1 MNVRG
6 GGLSTFLITGVA
18 AFMASMDNLVVTT
31 ALPTIRDRFNASLE
45 SLEWTVNA
53 YTLTYAIFLLTA
65 AILGDRFG
73 RRRVFVGGVTLFTL
87 ASAAAAMATS
97 AEWLVLARA
106 VQGVGASVIFPLALT
121 LVVQSVPQERR
132 GMSIAGLSG
141 MSGLAIAVG
150 PWIGGMIVELGDWHW
165 VFWINVPIG
174 VILVPLALRML
185 TESHGPYGR
194 LDVRG
199 TLLVT
204 LGLLGVVYGMVRS
217 TTLGWGSPQVIA
229 PVAAGAALLVWFV
242 LFEGRVSNPVVPPRL
257 FRSRGFTLSNLVALL
272 VQGGMFG
279 AVFLLTQFLQH
290 VLNFSPMGA
299 GLRTLPW
306 TMMPVLVAPLAGMF
320 GERLGVRR
328 LMVAGAVLQGGALA
342 WFALVVSSEVSYL
355 VLLPG
360 MVVAGLGMGLF
371 FALSARQTL
380 DFVSVEEE
388 GVASGVNSSMR
399 QVGVVMGIAV
409 LSGLFAATGGYTG
422 PEEFVSGLRPA
433 LWAGTVILALGALAA
448 LLTPARP
455 PAPVARIEEIK
466 PLRTVESG

>member
-6 GGLSTFLITGVA
+6 GGLPTFLITGVA

-31 ALPTIRDRFNASLE
+31 ALPTIRDRFSASLE

-73 RRRVFVGGVTLFTL
+73 RRRVFVGGVALFTV
-87 ASAAAAMATS
+87 ASAAAALATS
-97 AEWLVLARA
+97 AGFLVLARA

-121 LVVQSVPQERR
+121 LVVQSVAQERR
-132 GMSIAGLSG
+132 GMAIAGLSG
-141 MSGLAIAVG
+141 MSGLAIAIG
-150 PWIGGMIVELGDWHW
+150 PWIGGAIVELGDWHW

-174 VILVPLALRML
+174 LILVPLAFRFLR
-185 TESHGPYGR
+185 ESHGPYSR

-199 TLLVT
+199 TALVT

-217 TTLGWGSPQVIA
+217 TSLGWGNLQVIA
-229 PVAAGAALLVWFV
+229 PVVAGAALLVWFV
-242 LFEGRVSNPVVPPRL
+242 FWERTVANPVVPPRL

-290 VLNFSPMGA
+290 VLNFSPAGA

-328 LMVAGAVLQGGALA
+328 LMVAGALLQGGALA
-342 WFALVVSSEVSYL
+342 WFALTVSPTVSYL
-355 VLLPG
+355 VLLPA

-380 DFVSVEEE
+380 DFVSVAEE

-409 LSGLFAATGGYTG
+409 LSGLFAATGGYADS
-422 PEEFVSGLRPA
+422 EAFVAGLRPA
-433 LWAGTVILALGALAA
+433 LWAGTVILALGAVAA
-448 LLTPARP
+448 LLTPSRP
-455 PAPVARIEEIK
+455 PALVVPVREAQS
-466 PLRTVESG
+466 LRTVESG

>member
-174 VILVPLALRML
+174 VILVPLALRIL
-185 TESHGPYGR
+185 TESHGPYSR

-204 LGLLGVVYGMVRS
+204 LGLLGVVFGMVRS

-242 LFEGRVSNPVVPPRL
+242 LFEGRVPNPVVPPRL

-409 LSGLFAATGGYTG
+409 LSGLFAATGGYSG

-448 LLTPARP
+448 LFTPARP